1 MNREELFTTM
11 TAYKQTSVLKAGIQ
25 LGVFDHLAD
34 GPVDAGTVA
43 EAIGT
48 APRGAGILLNALAA
62 IGVVE
67 TDKERYWIP
76 ADTADLLVSTRPGYA
91 GGMVSVFAG
100 DAEWAAVNKIGDAVR
115 NGGTV
120 LDDNAE
126 TPNYGF
132 WEDFAANAHVVA
144 APTAKIL
151 VDQIGDWA
159 RGREELKVL
168 DVACGHGVYGYSVA
182 QAFEHAHV
190 WSLDWENVL
199 PVAKEHA
206 TRMGVLDRTSHI
218 AGDMFT
224 TDLGGPYDLVLI
236 TNVMHHFSEE
246 KALELLRRGASVLRP
261 GGRVGL
267 VGFTT
272 SEKLPAEDPAPYL
285 FDILML
291 AWTTGGHVHSGE
303 AYERMLGAAGLRGLA
318 DEAVPGLAFH
328 VLTAEQTEAGTAA

>member
-1 MNREELFTTM
+1 MKREELFTMM

-34 GPVDAGTVA
+34 GPVDAETVA
-43 EAIGT
+43 EAVGA
-48 APRGAGILLNALAA
+48 APRGIKVLLNALAA
-62 IGVVE
+62 IHVVE
-67 TDKERYWIP
+67 TGEDRYWTA
-76 ADTADLLVSTRPGYA
+76 ADTADLLVTTRAGYA
-91 GGMVSVFAG
+91 GGMIAVFAG
-100 DAEWAAVNKIGDAVR
+100 DAEWDAVNRISAAVR

-132 WEDFAANAHVVA
+132 WEDFATNAHVVA

-151 VDQIGDWA
+151 VDQLGDWA
-159 RGREELKVL
+159 RSREELKVL

-182 QAFEHAHV
+182 KEFEHAHV

-206 TRMGVLDRTSHI
+206 TRMGVADRTSYL

-246 KALELLRRGASVLRP
+246 KALELLKRGARVLKP

-272 SEKLPAEDPAPYL
+272 SERSPAEDPAPYL

-291 AWTTGGHVHSGE
+291 IWTTGGHVHSGE
-303 AYERMLGAAGLRGLA
+303 AYERMLAGAGLRGLA
-318 DEAVPGLAFH
+318 DDAVPGLAFH
-328 VLTAEQTEAGTAA
+328 VLTAEQAEPRAGV

>member
-1 MNREELFTTM
+1 MNREELFTMM

-34 GPVDAGTVA
+34 GPVDAETVA
-43 EAIGT
+43 EALGA
-48 APRGAGILLNALAA
+48 APRGVRVLLDALAA
-62 IGVVE
+62 IRVVE
-67 TDKERYWIP
+67 TDKVRYWIP

-91 GGMVSVFAG
+91 GGMVAVFAG
-100 DAEWAAVNKIGDAVR
+100 DAEWDAVNRISAAVR

-132 WEDFAANAHVVA
+132 WEDFATNAHVVA
-144 APTAKIL
+144 APTAAIL
-151 VDQIGDWA
+151 VEQLGDWA
-159 RGREELKVL
+159 RDREELRVL
-168 DVACGHGVYGYSVA
+168 DIACGHGVYGYSVA
-182 QAFEHAHV
+182 KAFEQAHV
-190 WSLDWENVL
+190 WSLDWDNVL

-206 TRMGVLDRTSHI
+206 TRMGVVDRTSYI

-246 KALELLRRGASVLRP
+246 KALELLQRGASVLAP

-272 SEKLPAEDPAPYL
+272 SEKSPAEDPAPYL

-291 AWTTGGHVHSGE
+291 IWTTGGHVHSGE
-303 AYERMLGAAGLRGLA
+303 AYERMLVEAGLRGLA

-328 VLTAEQTEAGTAA
+328 VLTAEQTGARART